1 MIIELEWKE
10 IIDYFEHHT
19 LSDEQKKEISRILHF
34 DIEWDD
40 IIEYLDNNVWS
51 SSENDE
57 ILESI
62 GHVCEDE
69 HEEFKYRLPVKNLDD
84 EQKFEIVRNL
94 YNNLT
99 FQELQRIE
107 KRIKITII

>member
-19 LSDEQKKEISRILHF
+19 LSDEQKKDILSF
-34 DIEWDD
+34 IKDDLDWDD
-40 IIEYLDNNVWS
+40 IMNYFS
-51 SSENDE
+51 SYSLSNSEEEE
-57 ILESI
+57 ILDVI
-62 GHVCEDE
+62 NHHCYDN
-69 HEEFKYRLPVKNLDD
+69 EEFTYRLPVENLDD

-107 KRIKITII
+107 KRVKITVI